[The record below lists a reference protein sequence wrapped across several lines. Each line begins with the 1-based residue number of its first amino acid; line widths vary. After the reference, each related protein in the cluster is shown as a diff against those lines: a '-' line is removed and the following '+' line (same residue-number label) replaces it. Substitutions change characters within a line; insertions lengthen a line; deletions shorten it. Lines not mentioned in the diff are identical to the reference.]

1 MNLFLK
7 IFFYSI
13 MTESIL
19 FQDLLMIDTCS
30 MEIYIEFDRKIN
42 QKFDI
47 ESLHVLKDDKQNVL
61 S

>member
-19 FQDLLMIDTCS
+19 FQDLLMIDTHS

-47 ESLHVLKDDKQNVL
+47 ESLHVKG
-61 S
+61 